1 MSRFEFV
8 PSNQALNG
16 AAGFRDGARG
26 THTSRTM
33 MLAELAA
40 VLRADSADCERAI
53 IEDNILGKLTMS
65 GRVLSLQRLRELY
78 GLDNTAAIY
87 KVLRALWKKEPG
99 SLPQLAILAALARDP
114 LLRAT
119 AKPVLGL
126 AAGSELMRDTVRHA
140 VSSVVGAR
148 LNTAT
153 LDKVIRNAASSWSQ
167 SGHLEGRTFKRRR
180 RISATPT
187 AAAFAIWLAQKAGFT
202 GVDLLSNCWI
212 SILDADGAALDALIE
227 RARASGLLDVR
238 QLGSRREINAA
249 RLLPGGAD

>member
-1 MSRFEFV
+1 MSRFEFA
-8 PSNQALNG
+8 PSNRALNG

-33 MLAELAA
+33 MLAELEA
-40 VLRADSADCERAI
+40 VLRSDAADCERAI
-53 IEDNILGKLTMS
+53 IEDNILGKATMS

-78 GLDNTAAIY
+78 GLDDSSAIY
-87 KVLRALWKKEPG
+87 KVLRALWKKDPG

-126 AAGSELMRDTVRHA
+126 AAGSELMRDTVKHA
-140 VSSVVGAR
+140 VSSVVGPR
-148 LNTAT
+148 LNPGT

-167 SGHLEGRTFKRRR
+167 SGHLEGRTFKRGR

-187 AAAFAIWLAQKAGFT
+187 AAAFAIWLGQKAGFF
-202 GVDLLSNCWI
+202 GDDLLSNCWI
-212 SILDADGAALDALIE
+212 SILDADGAHLT
-227 RARASGLLDVR
+227 R
-238 QLGSRREINAA
+238 
-249 RLLPGGAD
+249 